1 MGFIGLLINK
11 KNLIFFLIYL
21 EIIYNGIMLNFLFI
35 GYNSQSALSMVY
47 FLIIIVL
54 VASEAVIGLVLTI
67 LYQKSSLNISLDN
80 LAILNG

>member
-80 LAILNG
+80 LAVLNG